1 MTNTRTRSYTTA
13 TIALFAVLVTA
24 CGGAAG
30 SASPGTTAVPTTAAP
45 ASVTPTTAVPTTAAP
60 TSSVSGLP
68 SATAGASLATSGRI
82 EVADKGFAV
91 TLPDGWTRI
100 DLTSGD
106 LEAILEAA
114 GGFNEELAA
123 LQSEQ
128 LKQLVKGGLV
138 VFAFGPDAQTNLNI
152 MSLPSGGLSLDLLEQ
167 VNKAQVTQLS
177 DGEVVADR
185 IELPAGEAIHFR
197 YAVQGQGDQR
207 PSIEQFLLLV
217 GDQQLVVSVTSG
229 TTEDAR
235 TIAESI
241 ETLD

>member
-1 MTNTRTRSYTTA
+1 MTNTRTQSYATA
-13 TIALFAVLVTA
+13 TIALLAVLVTA

-45 ASVTPTTAVPTTAAP
+45 ASVAPATAAP
-60 TSSVSGLP
+60 ASDAP
-68 SATAGASLATSGRI
+68 SATPAATAGASLATSGRV

-167 VNKAQVTQLS
+167 VNKAQVTQLA
-177 DGEVVADR
+177 DGEVIADR

-207 PSIEQFLLLV
+207 PSIEQFLMLV

-229 TTEDAR
+229 SEDDAR
-235 TIAESI
+235 AIAESI

>member
-1 MTNTRTRSYTTA
+1 MTNTRTQSYATA
-13 TIALFAVLVTA
+13 TIALLAVLVTA

-45 ASVTPTTAVPTTAAP
+45 ASVAPATAAP
-60 TSSVSGLP
+60 ASDAP
-68 SATAGASLATSGRI
+68 SATPAATAGASLATSGRV

-207 PSIEQFLLLV
+207 PSIEQFLMLV

-229 TTEDAR
+229 SEDDAR
-235 TIAESI
+235 AIAESI

>member
-1 MTNTRTRSYTTA
+1 MTNTRTQSYATA
-13 TIALFAVLVTA
+13 TIALLAVLVTA

-45 ASVTPTTAVPTTAAP
+45 ASVAPATAAP
-60 TSSVSGLP
+60 ASDAP
-68 SATAGASLATSGRI
+68 SATPAATAGASLATSGRV

-167 VNKAQVTQLS
+167 VNKAQVTQLA
-177 DGEVVADR
+177 DGEVIADR

-207 PSIEQFLLLV
+207 PSIEQFLMLV

-229 TTEDAR
+229 SEADAR